1 MAVIN
6 LKNLTVRGVSVKG
19 DVVSVRTRNL
29 GYQAK
34 VMSLDSAVHLTMRHP
49 SPRFHAEADRSR
61 CLSNSANGARAG
73 RPGSTTGVLVR
84 RSPAISAGK
93 PVHQGWT
100 RASGESRAMFARL
113 AGIPAK
119 TLPMLRLAASRL
131 GGWQPKRQP
140 LAKQGKQPGLAGKRA
155 AASTRG

>member
-49 SPRFHAEADRSR
+49 SPRTRTEADRSR
-61 CLSNSANGARAG
+61 CLANMADSARAG

-93 PVHQGWT
+93 PVHQRWT
-100 RASGESRAMFARL
+100 
-113 AGIPAK
+113 
-119 TLPMLRLAASRL
+119 
-131 GGWQPKRQP
+131 
-140 LAKQGKQPGLAGKRA
+140 
-155 AASTRG
+155 